1 MKFPYLLVSVKSK
14 LSLVALSVL
23 IALTLAIASSCRHQ
37 LSPQNSPS
45 TNGNQLEASIS
56 IPPPTLVQAKAPPP
70 VRKRQT
76 TQSKNFFSWQ
86 NVNIQGM
93 GYVTGLVISP
103 KTPHE
108 VYVRT
113 DVGGVYRF
121 GANNSWSPL
130 MDMFNTN
137 FSKGGIGVE
146 SIAVDPS
153 KPNRIYAAITRYNS
167 SFKDGD
173 GKQKYKYSGEIM
185 VSENRGDSWQPTGLG
200 KHNIY
205 VGANQA
211 YRSDT
216 GERLAVDPN
225 KSGLV
230 YFASRRHG
238 LWKKEGNADWVKVTG
253 GLPAESS
260 LPEYKKNDGKDNEDI
275 PGFTFVVFDKSTG
288 KTTQP
293 TQNIYVG
300 VHGSGV
306 WQSRDGGKSWQNIQ
320 GADNP
325 LRGAMVATTPG
336 GSIADNGTLY
346 VAFGTIGG
354 NGKNTSGS
362 LRKYQN
368 GAWTEITP
376 DGQGRV
382 YSGVTVQPNQ
392 ANTVMAIS
400 DKFVYRSTNG
410 GKTWDKQTM
419 AMGAFD
425 ANNPKDAVNP
435 SAPGYYQ
442 AYASTGAASI
452 TIDPS
457 NPKQVWWTNGW
468 GVARTENATAKT
480 PTYKWIMN
488 NLEELDSN
496 MLRVP
501 PKPKAQG
508 GADLISAVQDKIGF
522 RHINRNQVPTA
533 SISPKNI
540 PINPAFKWANPEWTV
555 YPQPFPHVAGAT
567 GIDYS
572 YNNPDRIAFVGFHQW
587 QGYLGIHGTSSDNG
601 KTWKAFATI
610 PTEELWKNDKSGKE
624 KASAVA
630 GQIAISPTN
639 PQNMVWSPTWG
650 TWTHYTMDGGKTWKL
665 SRNLDPN
672 PKPKPFDEKNND
684 HLHYDALPK
693 SWGNSINPWL
703 SSYILAA
710 DRKDPQGKTF
720 YYFDSGAFY
729 YSRDGGA
736 NWNKSKAEKFPS
748 LILRPAIV
756 SNPTQQGD
764 IWISFA
770 RNPEDVKANPLYRS
784 TDGGKTFKIVTS
796 VKSCEFVAFG
806 KGASAKTPYIYLFGT
821 VKNATKD
828 TMYKSQDMGKTWVP
842 ISDSEIL
849 QFPGITYMEGD
860 MRTSNLVYVA
870 LTGRGIMFGK
880 GS

>member
-1 MKFPYLLVSVKSK
+1 MKFPFKSK
-14 LSLVALSVL
+14 LFLFALS
-23 IALTLAIASSCRHQ
+23 ALTVLTVLLVNACGQ
-37 LSPQNSPS
+37 ELSRQN
-45 TNGNQLEASIS
+45 NQLEAPIATYQ
-56 IPPPTLVQAKAPPP
+56 PTLLQVKAPQP
-70 VRKRQT
+70 VRKRKN
-76 TQSKNFFSWQ
+76 TQLKDLFSWR

-103 KTPHE
+103 KSPND

-121 GANNSWSPL
+121 NRKNNSWFPL

-153 KPNRIYAAITRYNS
+153 NPNRIYAAIARNNS

-173 GKQKYKYSGEIM
+173 GKQKYQYSGEIM
-185 VSENRGDSWQPTGLG
+185 VSDNRGDSWQSTGLG

-238 LWKKEGNADWVKVTG
+238 LWKKEGNADWVQVTG
-253 GLPAESS
+253 GLPPASS
-260 LPEYKKNDGKDNEDI
+260 LPEYKKPDGKDNEDI
-275 PGFTFVVFDKSTG
+275 PGFTFVVFD
-288 KTTQP
+288 QP

-320 GADNP
+320 GANNP
-325 LRGAMVATTPG
+325 LRGA
-336 GSIADNGTLY
+336 IADNGTLY

-362 LRKYQN
+362 LRKYEN

-376 DGQGRV
+376 DGQGRI

-392 ANTVMAIS
+392 PNTVMAIS
-400 DKFVYRSTNG
+400 DKFVYRSPNG
-410 GKTWDKQTM
+410 GQTWDKQTM

-425 ANNPKDAVNP
+425 ANNPKDTINT

-457 NPKQVWWTNGW
+457 NPQQVWWTNGW
-468 GVARTENATAKT
+468 GVARTDDVTVKT
-480 PTYKWIMN
+480 PTYKWMMN

-496 MLRVP
+496 MVRVP
-501 PKPKAQG
+501 PKPKAEG

-522 RHINRNQVPTA
+522 RHINHNQVPTA
-533 SISPKNI
+533 SISPQNI
-540 PINPAFKWANPEWTV
+540 PINPAFKWANPEWKT

-567 GIDYS
+567 GMDYS

-587 QGYLGIHGTSSDNG
+587 QGFWGIHGTSNDNG
-601 KTWKAFATI
+601 KTWQAFPTI

-624 KASAVA
+624 KISAIA

-639 PQNMVWSPTWG
+639 PENMVWTPTWG
-650 TWTHYTMDGGKTWKL
+650 TWTHYTTDGGKTWQL
-665 SRNLDPN
+665 SRNLNPN

-684 HLHYDALPK
+684 HLHYDVLPK
-693 SWGNSINPWL
+693 SWGNSINPWV

-710 DRKDPQGKTF
+710 DRKDSQGKTF
-720 YYFDSGAFY
+720 YYFDGSAFY
-729 YSRDGGA
+729 YSNDGGA
-736 NWNKSKAEKFPS
+736 NWHKSKAEKFPS
-748 LILRPAIV
+748 WILRPAIV
-756 SNPTQQGD
+756 PNPTQQGD
-764 IWISFA
+764 IWMSFA
-770 RNPEDVKANPLYRS
+770 RNPEDVNANPLYRS
-784 TDGGKTFKIVTS
+784 ADGGKTFNIVTS

-806 KGASAKTPYIYLFGT
+806 RGASEKIPYIYIFGK
-821 VKNATKD
+821 VGNETKE
-828 TMYKSQDMGKTWVP
+828 TMYKSQDMGKTWVQ
-842 ISDSEIL
+842 ISDPDVL

-870 LTGRGIMFGK
+870 LTGRGIMVGK